1 MPTKKFG
8 GGCKRRRGKRNGRS
22 KTYSLDD
29 LVPSVEDNQ
38 VYAYVTLKYGD
49 GRYEIMCY
57 DKVTRLGLLRGSL
70 KKNSRIDKGGL
81 ILVSLRDYQ
90 DDRCDIIY
98 QYKPDDIEKLQK
110 ANKINPIFVK
120 SGKLSCDDDTGNIT
134 QTNMSTLH
142 NMDNISIGSNES
154 NGLDTESLNSNDAT
168 IVNEHSKQIIED
180 IKDDFDEFNID
191 DL

>member
-8 GGCKRRRGKRNGRS
+8 GGCKKRRGGKRYGRS

-29 LVPSVEDNQ
+29 LIPSIEDNQ
-38 VYAYVTLKYGD
+38 VYAHVTQKYGD

-70 KKNSRIDKGGL
+70 KNKSRIDKGGL
-81 ILVSLRDYQ
+81 ILVSLRDFQ
-90 DDRCDIIY
+90 DDKCDIIY
-98 QYKPDDIEKLQK
+98 HYKPDDIEKLQK

-120 SGKLSCDDDTGNIT
+120 SGKLACDDTAGNIT
-134 QTNMSTLH
+134 QSNVSALH
-142 NMDNISIGSNES
+142 NMDNISNES
-154 NGLDTESLNSNDAT
+154 NELDTVSFNSDDPT
-168 IVNEHSKQIIED
+168 IVNKHSKQIIED